1 MKTVWNLI
9 VGAQLLA
16 AVLAFGAEKTP
27 ADYVDPWIEST
38 KSRYFFFNTATVGLQ
53 EPA

>member
-16 AVLAFGAEKTP
+16 ASLAFGAEKTP
-27 ADYVDPWIEST
+27 VDYVDPFIGTGGGSGMPRSPVSENAES
-38 KSRYFFFNTATVGLQ
+38 G
-53 EPA
+53 